1 MIEFLY
7 VFSGLVLPAFYLPQI
22 LKLARD
28 QTGLAGYSL
37 GKATSQLLLRLPA
50 LVFVVTV
57 VQNPLMNLVVSMD
70 VLGRGVELVT
80 AIASLRRQ
88 GVCVKGIARGW
99 LASLRPSA
107 TGWPRFVGTVVGVA
121 VLAAIVSN
129 QTDHEAEAKP
139 MVETPQPR
147 PQSSELKPPVCK
159 PVKGGACIECC
170 AGVDF
175 CPSHDES
182 ASVPSWQPSH

>member
-1 MIEFLY
+1 LIEFLY
-7 VFSGLVLPAFYLPQI
+7 VFSGLMLPAFYLPQI

-50 LVFVVTV
+50 LVFVVAV

-80 AIASLRRQ
+80 ALTSLRRQ
-88 GVCVKGIARGW
+88 GLCIKGIARGW

-129 QTDHEAEAKP
+129 QTDHEAEAKTATERTQVSP
-139 MVETPQPR
+139 WDIDPI
-147 PQSSELKPPVCK
+147 PP
-159 PVKGGACIECC
+159 AN
-170 AGVDF
+170 
-175 CPSHDES
+175 
-182 ASVPSWQPSH
+182 